1 MPRVGRSKPA
11 KTPDI
16 ALRPL
21 TAPSRNGCQVRPCQA
36 AFVEGVCFWRH
47 SLLCGRNTHISGLCL
62 VACMTCWRAV
72 ARHHVTVCQIDTV
85 KTRLQ
90 LQGELG
96 ATRQYG
102 GMLDAL
108 KKIAAEEGFSG
119 WFKGISPALLRQ
131 ATYGTIRYG
140 AYEVR
145 CHL

>member
-1 MPRVGRSKPA
+1 M
-11 KTPDI
+11 
-16 ALRPL
+16 
-21 TAPSRNGCQVRPCQA
+21 
-36 AFVEGVCFWRH
+36 EGVRFRRH
-47 SLLCGRNTHISGLCL
+47 SLLCGRNDHIPGLCL
-62 VACMTCWRAV
+62 FVCVACWRPA
-72 ARHHVTVCQIDTV
+72 ARHCATVCQIDTV

-140 AYEVR
+140 AYEVP
-145 CHL
+145 